1 MRGFFGAIQGKKRQ
15 EICAMSHL
23 AVISYAIIKKILTEK
38 IKVAETLL
46 VSAKD
51 RSLSLHA

>member
-1 MRGFFGAIQGKKRQ
+1 
-15 EICAMSHL
+15 MSHL